1 VVMFLLHSRYVCWEF
16 KILSSQISFVYI
28 KRMIVSGKPLI
39 KVLHLPLNEVSFL
52 CSQHVLGFRVAH
64 VQLF

>member
-1 VVMFLLHSRYVCWEF
+1 MYVGNLNSFLSNQFC
-16 KILSSQISFVYI
+16 VY
-28 KRMIVSGKPLI
+28 KEDDCFGEPLI

-52 CSQHVLGFRVAH
+52 CNQHVLGFKVAH